1 LSQSLK
7 MPQVF
12 VVYVLMVVL
21 VSLLPSGGISLWHID
36 KVGHYLAYAGMALL
50 AFLTFKSRVGRV
62 GALIFAVGL
71 GAVLEWAQ
79 SFVPGRDMS
88 VVDGIANT
96 LGVITGAVCFCLW
109 GEQIAGRVGQ
119 LTGRLGIQT

>member
-1 LSQSLK
+1 MK

-12 VVYVLMVVL
+12 VAYVLIVVF

-36 KVGHYLAYAGMALL
+36 KIGHYLAYAGMAIL
-50 AFLTFKSRVGRV
+50 AFLTFKSRVGQV

-88 VVDGIANT
+88 VADGMANT
-96 LGVITGAVCFCLW
+96 LGVISGAVCFYLW
-109 GEQIAGRVGQ
+109 GEQIADRVGH
-119 LTGRLGIQT
+119 LAGRLGTQT